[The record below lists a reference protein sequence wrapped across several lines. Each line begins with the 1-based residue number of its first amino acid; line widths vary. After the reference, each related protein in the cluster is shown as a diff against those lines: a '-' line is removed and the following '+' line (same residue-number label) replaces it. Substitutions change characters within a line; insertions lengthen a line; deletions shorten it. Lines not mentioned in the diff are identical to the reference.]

1 MKTEILTGTNTA
13 SALELISFIVRGQEF
28 CVDISDIIEI
38 RGWAQETP
46 IAQSPDYVRGVISLR
61 GVVMPVV
68 DLGLRLGMG
77 KSEASERNV
86 IVVAHLPVGQVGL
99 LVDAV
104 CDTMMINPAQI
115 QTSDT
120 VAGNVAPDF
129 VRGFLPLE
137 DRMVTVLTL
146 GRIFESGELK
156 TGDPAV
162 EASDVLAA

>member
-1 MKTEILTGTNTA
+1 MKPESSNTIDA
-13 SALELISFIVRGQEF
+13 KSAIELISFIVRGQEF
-28 CVDISDIIEI
+28 CVDISDILEI

-46 IAQSPDYVRGVISLR
+46 IAQAPDYVRGVISLR

-77 KSEASERNV
+77 TTEAGERNV

-99 LVDAV
+99 LVEAV
-104 CDTMMINPAQI
+104 CDTMMINGDQI
-115 QTSDT
+115 QASDS

-129 VRGFLPLE
+129 IRGFLPLE

-146 GRIFESGELK
+146 AKVF
-156 TGDPAV
+156 DPAMLGSAV
-162 EASDVLAA
+162 AADVAA

>member
-1 MKTEILTGTNTA
+1 MSDVNLQTA
-13 SALELISFIVRGQEF
+13 DSAAMVELISFIVSGQEF

-46 IAQSPDYVRGVISLR
+46 IAQSPEFVRGVISLR

-77 KSEASERNV
+77 KTEASERNV

-104 CDTMMINPAQI
+104 CDTMIINAAQI
-115 QTSDT
+115 QTSDS

-146 GRIFESGELK
+146 SKIF
-156 TGDPAV
+156 DPA
-162 EASDVLAA
+162 ALARALAA

>member
-1 MKTEILTGTNTA
+1 MSTEIYTDPNAAT
-13 SALELISFIVRGQEF
+13 SVELISFIVRGQEF

-38 RGWAQETP
+38 RGWAPETP
-46 IAQSPDYVRGVISLR
+46 IAQSPDFVRGVISLR

-104 CDTMMINPAQI
+104 CDTMMINSAQI
-115 QTSDT
+115 QSSGS
-120 VAGNVAPDF
+120 VAGDVAPDF

-146 GRIFESGELK
+146 ARIFQAGEIK
-156 TGDPAV
+156 TDEMKA
-162 EASDVLAA
+162 EAAGNLAA

>member
-1 MKTEILTGTNTA
+1 MKTETLTGTHTA

-46 IAQSPDYVRGVISLR
+46 IAQSPEFVRGVISLR

-104 CDTMMINPAQI
+104 CDTMMINAAQI

-129 VRGFLPLE
+129 VCGFLPLE
-137 DRMVTVLTL
+137 NRMVTVLTL

-156 TGDPAV
+156 TGEPLG
-162 EASDVLAA
+162 EAADIRAA

>member
-1 MKTEILTGTNTA
+1 MSIDTPFAVDSA
-13 SALELISFIVRGQEF
+13 SAMELISFIVGGQEF

-46 IAQSPDYVRGVISLR
+46 IAQSPEFVRGVISLR

-77 KSEASERNV
+77 KTEASERNV

-104 CDTMMINPAQI
+104 CDTMIINAAQI
-115 QTSDT
+115 QTSDS

-146 GRIFESGELK
+146 ARVF
-156 TGDPAV
+156 DPDLLGVPAP
-162 EASDVLAA
+162 ADAAA

>member
-1 MKTEILTGTNTA
+1 MSTESVTGPEVAT
-13 SALELISFIVRGQEF
+13 SLELISFIVRGQEF

-38 RGWAQETP
+38 RGWAPETP

-104 CDTMMINPAQI
+104 CDTMMINSAQI

-146 GRIFESGELK
+146 SRIFEIGELK
-156 TGDPAV
+156 TNATS
-162 EASDVLAA
+162 ELAA